1 MPNWCANS
9 LKLVATTPDSEKKLA
24 EIVQE
29 LERAKGAGESAE
41 IFKLIK
47 PIPQALLDTVAGF
60 RGHGTPEQDAL
71 ELEQAA
77 NLKKYGYKDW
87 YSFCTGEWGTKWD
100 MNNQYEDE
108 PYTIEGNAVTMVFDT
123 AWAPPMQIYYAL
135 EDMGFKV
142 EATYVEQ
149 GMGYIGFYADGVDTC
164 EEMRQFYP
172 EPSDDPEMEDSAMDE
187 ITLKIYD
194 YFEKSGF
201 THSPSNLGG

>member
-9 LKLVATTPDSEKKLA
+9 LKLVATTAESEKKLA

-29 LERAKGAGESAE
+29 LARAKTAGESAG
-41 IFKLIK
+41 IFNLIK

-60 RGHGTPEQDAL
+60 RGHGTPEQAAL
-71 ELEQAA
+71 EIEQAA

-87 YSFCTGEWGTKWD
+87 YSFCIGEWGTKWD
-100 MNNQYEDE
+100 MSNQYEDE
-108 PYTIEGNAVTMVFDT
+108 PYTLEGHVVTIFFDT

-149 GMGYIGFYADGVDTC
+149 GIGYIGYYADGVDTC
-164 EEMRQFYP
+164 EKMEQFYP
-172 EPSDDPEMEDSAMDE
+172 DKEDISADDE

>member
-60 RGHGTPEQDAL
+60 RGHGTPEQAAL

-87 YSFCTGEWGTKWD
+87 YSFCIGEWGTKWD

-108 PYTIEGNAVTMVFDT
+108 PYTIEGNRVTMVFDT
-123 AWAPPMQIYYAL
+123 AWSPPMEIYYAL
-135 EDMGFKV
+135 EEMGFEV

-149 GMGYIGFYADGVDTC
+149 GVGYIGYYSNGEDHC
-164 EEMRQFYP
+164 EEMNQFYP
-172 EPSDDPEMEDSAMDE
+172 DKEDISAEDE

>member
-9 LKLVATTPDSEKKLA
+9 LKIVATTAESEKKLA

-29 LERAKGAGESAE
+29 LERAQGAGESAG
-41 IFKLIK
+41 IFNLIK
-47 PIPQALLDTVAGF
+47 PIPEALMITSGWLGKD
-60 RGHGTPEQDAL
+60 TPEQAAL
-71 ELEQAA
+71 EIEQAA

-100 MNNQYEDE
+100 MNNQIEDE
-108 PYTIEGNAVTMVFDT
+108 PYTIDGNTVTMVFDT

-135 EDMGFKV
+135 EEMGFKV

-149 GMGYIGFYADGVDTC
+149 GMGYIGYYADGVDTC
-164 EEMRQFYP
+164 EQMRQFYP
-172 EPSDDPEMEDSAMDE
+172 DKEDISADDE

-201 THSPSNLGG
+201 DHSPSNLGG

>member
-9 LKLVATTPDSEKKLA
+9 LKLVATTAESEKKLT
-24 EIVQE
+24 EIVCE
-29 LERAKGAGESAE
+29 LERAKCAGESAE

-47 PIPQALLDTVAGF
+47 PIPEALMITSGWLGKD
-60 RGHGTPEQDAL
+60 TPEQAAL
-71 ELEQAA
+71 EIEQAA

-135 EDMGFKV
+135 EDMGFVV

-149 GMGYIGFYADGVDTC
+149 GIGYIGFYTNGVDTC
-164 EEMRQFYP
+164 EEMNQFYP
-172 EPSDDPEMEDSAMDE
+172 DKEDISAEDE
-187 ITLKIYD
+187 ITLNIYD
-194 YFEKSGF
+194 YFEKKGF
-201 THSPSNLGG
+201 DHSPSNLGG